1 MTRWPP
7 LRLSALSLSRL
18 IFRMAKIFLFIAI
31 VLAIIINIIISMML
45 KKMFFLLLLLYLER
59 ERARERALNTAG
71 CLLVVWIRID
81 QLEELSQLTFSS
93 VLKIVVGPLLRAW
106 IKLHALLAYAL

>member
-1 MTRWPP
+1 MAAA
-7 LRLSALSLSRL
+7 ALECSVSFSFDFSDGKNFFIYSYCPRYHNKYINFNDAEKNVFFSSSSL
-18 IFRMAKIFLFIAI
+18 FG
-31 VLAIIINIIISMML
+31 
-45 KKMFFLLLLLYLER
+45 ER
-59 ERARERALNTAG
+59 ERAIERALNTAG